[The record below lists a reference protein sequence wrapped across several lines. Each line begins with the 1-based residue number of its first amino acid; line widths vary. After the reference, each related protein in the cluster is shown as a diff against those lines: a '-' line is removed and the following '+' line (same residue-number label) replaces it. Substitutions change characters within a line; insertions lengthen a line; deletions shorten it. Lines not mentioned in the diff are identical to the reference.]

1 MGSNVTK
8 VLIMVAVLVALTAVA
23 VGALQTTA
31 ATQQTTAA
39 TQQTTAAITAV
50 GPSAAVVKQCY
61 SVPCYGNANREV
73 IYERIGDGKR
83 DHIFGFGNNDTLH
96 ANTYTNDTDRL
107 YGWGGGTDYIFVND
121 GDTRD
126 GAHGGPGND
135 YCYVDAAIEVGNGCE
150 QVVYR

>member
-8 VLIMVAVLVALTAVA
+8 VLIMVAVLVALAAVA
-23 VGALQTTA
+23 VGAQQTTA
-31 ATQQTTAA
+31 AIQQTTAA

-50 GPSAAVVKQCY
+50 GSSAAVVKQCY
-61 SVPCYGNANREV
+61 SVACYGNANHEV

-107 YGWGGGTDYIFVND
+107 HGWGGGTDYIFVND

-150 QVVYR
+150 HVVYR